1 MAPRSSPAIG
11 GGGGG
16 RVAVDLYPFL
26 RVYEGGHIERLV
38 RSTAAVAASHDDGTA
53 TSAAV
58 RPATRD
64 GVATRDVVVDE
75 DTGASARL
83 FLPGGG
89 GEGRRLPLVLYF
101 HGGAFVTG
109 SAFGRLFHRYAAS
122 LAARAG
128 ALVVSVEYRL
138 APEHPLPAAFAD
150 GWAAL
155 RWAASLADPWV
166 ARYADPTRLF
176 LAGESAGATIA
187 HNVAAR
193 AAGPDGDDVD
203 IEGVALLQ
211 PCFWGARWLPSE
223 EAAAAGWRDDEP
235 PMLAPG
241 RLDALWPYVTGGA
254 AGNDDPRIDPPAE
267 DVSSLPCRRALVAVA
282 EKDVLSERGRRYAAQ
297 LRGGGRE
304 VTLVESEGEDHCFH
318 LYRPA
323 RPSAVELM
331 DRVAQF
337 ISPASSCLQ
346 AEELHLHGR
355 HRTLCHGNATAAAAT
370 RSGAPRRQLV
380 VSGGPTTAK
389 LGRPK
394 TKVCGGPACK
404 AQTALCLGPRG
415 MGKAQRHGFVG
426 MGGPMP
432 SGTNKYSVSSAA
444 LRVLC

>member
-53 TSAAV
+53 TSAA
-58 RPATRD
+58 
-64 GVATRDVVVDE
+64 
-75 DTGASARL
+75 
-83 FLPGGG
+83 
-89 GEGRRLPLVLYF
+89 
-101 HGGAFVTG
+101 
-109 SAFGRLFHRYAAS
+109 
-122 LAARAG
+122 
-128 ALVVSVEYRL
+128 
-138 APEHPLPAAFAD
+138 
-150 GWAAL
+150 
-155 RWAASLADPWV
+155 
-166 ARYADPTRLF
+166 
-176 LAGESAGATIA
+176 
-187 HNVAAR
+187 
-193 AAGPDGDDVD
+193 
-203 IEGVALLQ
+203 

>member
-138 APEHPLPAAFAD
+138 APEHPLPEAFAD

-155 RWAASLADPWV
+155 
-166 ARYADPTRLF
+166 
-176 LAGESAGATIA
+176 
-187 HNVAAR
+187 
-193 AAGPDGDDVD
+193 
-203 IEGVALLQ
+203 
-211 PCFWGARWLPSE
+211 
-223 EAAAAGWRDDEP
+223 
-235 PMLAPG
+235 

-355 HRTLCHGNATAAAAT
+355 RRTLCHGNATAAAAT

>member
-109 SAFGRLFHRYAAS
+109 SAFGRL
-122 LAARAG
+122 
-128 ALVVSVEYRL
+128 
-138 APEHPLPAAFAD
+138 
-150 GWAAL
+150 
-155 RWAASLADPWV
+155 
-166 ARYADPTRLF
+166 
-176 LAGESAGATIA
+176 
-187 HNVAAR
+187 
-193 AAGPDGDDVD
+193 
-203 IEGVALLQ
+203 
-211 PCFWGARWLPSE
+211 
-223 EAAAAGWRDDEP
+223 
-235 PMLAPG
+235 
-241 RLDALWPYVTGGA
+241 
-254 AGNDDPRIDPPAE
+254 
-267 DVSSLPCRRALVAVA
+267 
-282 EKDVLSERGRRYAAQ
+282 ERGRRYAAQ

-355 HRTLCHGNATAAAAT
+355 RRTLCHGNATAAAAT